1 MRLRSGLLCFVPGPA
16 GDRGGS
22 LWKASDVSR
31 DHVPYC
37 AANVNAAD
45 KDTPGV
51 GRARYSNRCR
61 AGFWCYMACDSA
73 FLRSGEPAKATAR
86 TREGAP
92 TAWLPQPHTRFT
104 HKSRT
109 QPTRTMCG
117 KLAISHDTT
126 RNIRKKLAFLS

>member
-51 GRARYSNRCR
+51 GRARYSNGAERGFGATWHVTLHFCAGGSLPKPRRAPVKEPPQHGRPNHTPDLHTKVALNLPGRCV
-61 AGFWCYMACDSA
+61 GN
-73 FLRSGEPAKATAR
+73 
-86 TREGAP
+86 
-92 TAWLPQPHTRFT
+92 LP
-104 HKSRT
+104 
-109 QPTRTMCG
+109 
-117 KLAISHDTT
+117 
-126 RNIRKKLAFLS
+126 